1 MKNRDPRIGS
11 RITDLH
17 YVSENLKFGTPERVL
32 VTDLGKSAIQI
43 FHDFSIS
50 FLNFVFLQ
58 NSKKIY

>member
-32 VTDLGKSAIQI
+32 VADLVEFAIQI